1 MPKLKILHLIATNF
15 VGGPEKQILN
25 HALSVDRDRFE
36 VIIGSY
42 SEGKPE
48 NPLLKEARAKNLP
61 VFQIDSENSF
71 NPGQIFQ
78 LKRFLKTWRI
88 DLLCTH
94 GYKSNLV
101 GFWATLGTKIGQIA
115 FVRGWTGED
124 WKVKIYDWLDRL
136 WIRCA
141 DRIVCVS
148 EAKKR
153 ELLKLKIPSRK
164 VAVIH
169 NAFPL
174 QNLRVGM
181 NFDLR
186 KKFKLTADS
195 KIIASFGRLSPE
207 KGQKYL
213 ILAAERLLKRGLDLK
228 ALIFG
233 EGKEKNALQSLID
246 ELKIKREVFLP
257 GFVENPLDYMRQVD
271 LVVNPSLTEGLPN
284 VILEA
289 LALRKPVVATSVG
302 GTQEII
308 EDGRTGYLVPPNN
321 PEALADKIQ
330 LALENPA
337 KTRHLAEEGYKLV
350 QTKFSLQLQTEKMQ
364 NLYLQVLDQ

>member
-1 MPKLKILHLIATNF
+1 MAKIKILHLIATNF

-36 VIIGSY
+36 VILGSY

-48 NPLLKEARAKNLP
+48 NPLLKEAQAKNLP
-61 VFQIDSENSF
+61 IFQIDSKSSF

-78 LKRFLKTWRI
+78 LRRFMKAQGI
-88 DLLCTH
+88 ELLCTH
-94 GYKSNLV
+94 GYKSNLI
-101 GFWATLGTKIGQIA
+101 GFWAARGTKIPQIA

-136 WIRCA
+136 WIRWA

-148 EAKKR
+148 EAKMR
-153 ELLKLKIPSRK
+153 ELLKLKVPADKIT
-164 VAVIH
+164 VIY

-174 QNLRVGM
+174 QNLRVEV

-186 KKFKLTADS
+186 KKFNLPADS

-207 KGQKYL
+207 KGQRYL
-213 ILAAERLLKRGLDLK
+213 VLAAEELIKRGLNLK
-228 ALIFG
+228 ILIFG
-233 EGKEKNALQSLID
+233 DGKEKNALQNLID
-246 ELKIKREVFLP
+246 ELKIGRDVILP
-257 GFVENPLDYMRQVD
+257 GFVENPLDYMRQAD
-271 LVVNPSLTEGLPN
+271 LIVNPSLTEGLPN

-289 LALRKPVVATSVG
+289 LALKRLVVATSVG
-302 GTQEII
+302 GTPEII
-308 EDGRTGYLVPPNN
+308 EDGRTGFLVPPHN

-330 LALENPA
+330 FALENRA
-337 KTRHLAEEGYKLV
+337 KAGHLAEAGYKLV
-350 QTKFSLQLQTEKMQ
+350 QTKFSLQSQTEKLQ
-364 NLYLQVLDQ
+364 NLYLQALS